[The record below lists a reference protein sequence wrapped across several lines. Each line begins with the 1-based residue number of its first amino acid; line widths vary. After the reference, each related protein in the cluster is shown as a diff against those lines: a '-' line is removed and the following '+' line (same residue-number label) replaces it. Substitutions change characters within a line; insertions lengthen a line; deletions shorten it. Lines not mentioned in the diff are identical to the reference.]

1 MYMSSSANVLKLVTV
16 ASIVTIAA
24 FALALTVSIGLG
36 HAQTMRETASLSGM
50 GNHHMNY
57 ANSTRCDDNM
67 STHMN
72 AAQHMGG
79 SPYSGHEGMHG
90 MHNQLN
96 MTEHMQDMHY
106 GNITASHMEN
116 NFGGCHD

>member
-1 MYMSSSANVLKLVTV
+1 MYMSRSGNVLKLVTV

-24 FALALTVSIGLG
+24 FALVLTVSIGLG
-36 HAQTMRETASLSGM
+36 HAQAMRETANFSGM
-50 GNHHMNY
+50 GNYHMNNS
-57 ANSTRCDDNM
+57 NSTHCDDNI
-67 STHMN
+67 SLRMN
-72 AAQHMGG
+72 VTQHMGG
-79 SPYSGHEGMHG
+79 STYSGHEG

-106 GNITASHMEN
+106 GNMTASHMEN